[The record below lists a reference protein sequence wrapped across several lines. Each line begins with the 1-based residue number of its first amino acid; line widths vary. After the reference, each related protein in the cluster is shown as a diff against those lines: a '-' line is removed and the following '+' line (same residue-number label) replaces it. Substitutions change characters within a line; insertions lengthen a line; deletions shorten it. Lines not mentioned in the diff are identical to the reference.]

1 MIKKVFAFAAVLFAF
16 VCLDAEAQV
25 QYAFED
31 NLLDE
36 VVPKGWLKEF
46 LENQRDGMTG
56 HPESM
61 SYPYDSNLWDG
72 EIVRNTTS
80 YGSDWWRYEQT
91 AYYTDGLLRL
101 SYLLDDDRMSM
112 AAEAG
117 VKYTLQ
123 HPDSTGRLPHS
134 TFRSAS
140 MWPMA
145 VFWRAIKAYYDRTGY
160 EEIPKLLERH
170 YLSYPIDELE
180 KWRNIV
186 SLEGMLWTYGKTG
199 NHELLRRCEEAWN
212 AGRFSDLTP
221 QACLSDQTPFM
232 HGVTFCEELKLPL
245 LLYSYTGKS
254 HYLDA
259 ALNAYNVMERDHMLP
274 DGIPSSAEALLGNG
288 NIINSHE
295 TCDIT
300 DLTWTMGYFLQITG
314 DPVWADR
321 IEKAIFNAGMGAVTN
336 DFKALQYFSSVNQF
350 RVTGDSNHNGFF
362 HGSTWMAYRPTHQT
376 ECCAGNVHRFMP
388 NYAARMWMRRGKDGI
403 ASTMYGPSEISLE
416 MADGAVVNIIEDTEY
431 PYSDRIEFR
440 FTSDRK
446 TSLDFYFRIPQW
458 ADEASAELN
467 GKPLG
472 TEYLQKDAFNKI
484 RVELDGEEVVL
495 ELLLPMKPVLKH
507 LGPGCD
513 AYDNVAEGYFK
524 KKGGVEP
531 TSVQNEAAGID
542 GAAREDVVAVYVQR
556 GPLLYAYPI
565 PQKITEDKTI
575 YPNMNG
581 KTPGDT
587 TFKCL
592 SIEPVG
598 SWNYAVDL
606 TQETELVYVPEKD
619 VVRIPVKNIVWDL
632 AEGRYTPEVPSPDEV
647 VVTGNGVSH
656 IDLVPYGGTQLR
668 LTVFPVILER
678 EVYGTA
684 EYVWSEEKVS
694 SGNLVSYAPS
704 STSIVTSALSRKGE
718 PLGWNC
724 RNDISKYG
732 KFTGASVLETAL
744 YNLAV
749 DEMVNNIEQDGTLRT
764 GALWGGVWTRDVSYS
779 AILSLSYMVP
789 ENVRTSLEVKI
800 DELGRIIQ
808 DTGTG
813 GSWPCSSDRV
823 IWAVAAWKVYLA
835 TGDVEWLRKSYE
847 VVAKSLESDF
857 HVLYDKETGLFR
869 GESSF
874 IDWRQQSYP
883 VWMQPADIYMSEC
896 LGTNVVYSEVFRTVA
911 SMADVLGDK
920 GVAKQYRKRA
930 DDLRKA
936 INDNFWIE
944 DKGYYGSFLYGRNSL
959 IPSGRSETLGESL
972 AILWNVADSRQ
983 SGQIMESM
991 PVSVWGPAI
1000 FWPQISSQPDYHNN
1014 ATWPFVT
1021 SYYGMAAAKAGN
1033 EAALLH
1039 ALGSNV
1045 RSAALY
1051 ATNYEN
1057 FTNST
1062 GNPYTTR
1069 MNSHNMLW
1077 GLSGFMG
1084 LFHKTFFGLE
1094 LTADGMNF
1102 SPCVPKSLE
1111 GERLLEGFP
1120 YRDMLL
1126 DIKVTGSG
1134 NRIRSFRLDGK
1145 KQKKAFVPSSMTGRH
1160 QVVIELTG
1168 DFPASS
1174 IDVKGYTPAP
1184 EYPAVSI
1191 KDGALT
1197 WTPVDGC
1204 RYKVL
1209 HDGEMVEM
1217 TSEVCHVLP
1226 EYSTGEWQ
1234 VMAVDESGVEG
1245 FASEPLEIYPS
1256 AVSVPVDVKIDE
1268 TKGLQLSVS
1277 IEVPADGVY
1286 ILDWL
1291 YSNGNGSI
1299 TGYNHCSTRTLYV
1312 DSEQAGVS
1320 IFPQRG
1326 KNDWNAE
1333 GWSNPVRVKLSKG
1346 VHEVWLKFLD
1356 TDVNMNIK
1364 VDNAHVRALR
1374 LRPLFISSEE

>member
-1 MIKKVFAFAAVLFAF
+1 MKKASVFSAVLLALFSLNA
-16 VCLDAEAQV
+16 AAQV
-25 QYAFED
+25 KYSFED
-31 NLLDE
+31 NLLDD
-36 VVPKGWLKEF
+36 VVPRGWLREF
-46 LENQRDGMTG
+46 LENQRSGMTG

-101 SYLLDDDRMSM
+101 AYLLDDDSLAK

-117 VKYTLQ
+117 IKYTL
-123 HPDSTGRLPHS
+123 HNPDSTGRLPHS
-134 TFRSAS
+134 TFRNAS

-145 VFWRAIKAYYDRTGY
+145 VFWRAIKAYHDRTAD
-160 EEIPKLLERH
+160 ENIPKLLERH
-170 YLSYPIDELE
+170 YLSYPAEELD

-186 SLEGMLWTYGKTG
+186 SIEGMLWTYGKTG
-199 NHELLRRCEEAWN
+199 NKELLERCEQAWN
-212 AGRFSDLTP
+212 RGKFSDLTP
-221 QACLSDQTPFM
+221 QACLSDRTPFM

-274 DGIPSSAEALLGNG
+274 DGVPSSAEALLGNA
-288 NIINSHE
+288 NVINSHE

-321 IEKAIFNAGMGAVTN
+321 IEKAILNAGMGAVTK

-388 NYAARMWMRRGKDGI
+388 NYAARMWMGCGEDGV
-403 ASTMYGPSEISLE
+403 AATLYGPSEVSVK
-416 MADGAVVNIIEDTEY
+416 MPDGAIVNIVEDTGY
-431 PYSDRIEFR
+431 PYSDRIVFR
-440 FTSDRK
+440 FRSDKK
-446 TSLDFYFRIPQW
+446 TALNFYFRVPGW
-458 ADEASAELN
+458 ADDVSAELN
-467 GKPLG
+467 GRSIRAENLK
-472 TEYLQKDAFNKI
+472 KDAFNKQE
-484 RVELDGEEVVL
+484 VEIDGKEVL
-495 ELLLPMKPVLKH
+495 FELVLPMKPVLKR
-507 LGPGCD
+507 LGRGCD
-513 AYDNVAEGYFK
+513 AYDAVAEGYFK

-531 TSVQNEAAGID
+531 TSVQNAEAQSKSDAG
-542 GAAREDVVAVYVQR
+542 EDVVAVYVQR

-565 PQKITEDKTI
+565 PQTITEDKAI

-581 KTPGDT
+581 KMPGDT
-587 TFKCL
+587 IFRCL
-592 SIEPVG
+592 SVEPSG
-598 SWNYAVDL
+598 TWNYAVDI
-606 TQETELVYVPEKD
+606 TQEAEPVYVPEKN
-619 VVRIPVKNIVWDL
+619 VVRIPVRSIVWNL
-632 AEGRYTPEVPSPDEV
+632 AEGRYTPEVPAPDDV
-647 VVTGNGVSH
+647 VVMGNDLTY
-656 IDLVPYGGTQLR
+656 IELVPYGGTLLR
-668 LTVFPVILER
+668 LTVFPVISQR
-678 EVYGTA
+678 EVYSTS
-684 EYVWSEEKVS
+684 EYVWSEERVS
-694 SGNLVSYAPS
+694 SDTLTACAPTTLS
-704 STSIVTSALSRKGE
+704 LKTNALSRKGE
-718 PLGWNC
+718 PLGWTC

-732 KFTGASVLETAL
+732 IFKGASTLETAL

-749 DEMVNNIEQDGTLRT
+749 DEMVNNIEKDGTLRT

-800 DELGRIIQ
+800 DRLGRIIQ

-835 TGDVEWLRKSYE
+835 TGDVDWLKKAYQ
-847 VVAKSLESDF
+847 VILKSLESDH
-857 HVLYDKETGLFR
+857 HVLYDSRIGLYK

-883 VWMQPADIYMSEC
+883 LWMQPADIYMSEC
-896 LGTNVVYSEVFRTVA
+896 LGTNVVYSQVFETVA

-920 GVAKQYRKRA
+920 AVSKEYRKKA
-930 DDLRKA
+930 SDLSKA
-936 INDNFWIE
+936 INDNFWLS
-944 DKGYYGSFLYGRNSL
+944 DKGYYGSFLYGRNHL
-959 IPSGRSETLGESL
+959 IHSGRSETLGESL
-972 AILWNVADSRQ
+972 AILWGVADSRK
-983 SGQIMESM
+983 SARIMNSM
-991 PVSVWGPAI
+991 PVSAWGPAI

-1033 EAALLH
+1033 EKALLH

-1084 LFHKTFFGLE
+1084 LFHKTFFGIE
-1094 LTADGMNF
+1094 LTKDGITF
-1102 SPCVPKSLE
+1102 SPCVPKTLE
-1111 GERLLEGFP
+1111 GVRSIEGFP

-1126 DIKVTGSG
+1126 DIRVKGSG
-1134 NRIRSFRLDGK
+1134 NRIKSFCLDGRS
-1145 KQKKAFVPSSMTGRH
+1145 QSKAFVPASLTGSHR
-1160 QVVIELTG
+1160 VTIELTG
-1168 DFPASS
+1168 EFAESS
-1174 IDVKGYTPAP
+1174 IDIHGYTPAP
-1184 EYPAVSI
+1184 EYPSVSVQ
-1191 KDGALT
+1191 DGALVWNT
-1197 WTPVDGC
+1197 VSKC
-1204 RYKVL
+1204 SYKVV
-1209 HDGEMVEM
+1209 HDGRVLSE
-1217 TSEVCHVLP
+1217 TSECRFGLP
-1226 EYSTGEWQ
+1226 DDNAGEWQ
-1234 VMAVDESGVEG
+1234 VICVDENGVEG
-1245 FASEPLEIYPS
+1245 FASEPLELRPVK
-1256 AVSVPVDVKIDE
+1256 VSVPVDVKINE
-1268 TKGLQLSVS
+1268 SKGSQVS
-1277 IEVPADGVY
+1277 LTFDVPEDGSY

-1291 YSNGNGSI
+1291 YSNGNGSV

-1312 DSEQAGVS
+1312 DSLLAGVS
-1320 IFPQRG
+1320 VFPQRG
-1326 KNDWNAE
+1326 KNDWNAS
-1333 GWSNPVRVKLSKG
+1333 GWSNPVVLPLKKG
-1346 VHEVWLKFLD
+1346 SHTVELRYHD
-1356 TDVNMNIK
+1356 TDVNMNIRI
-1364 VDNAHVRALR
+1364 DNAHIREFRVRKL
-1374 LRPLFISSEE
+1374 